1 MNSGAVSLELPGLFP
16 EAGAGEQHMELC
28 VMIPS
33 VLLRGLCEQ
42 VHKGVSCADTKFYG
56 GATMGILFTLW
67 PLLKFIISVAACQ
80 LTCLWLQSRVLRG
93 IKK

>member
-42 VHKGVSCADTKFYG
+42 VHKGVSCADTKFSLDF
-56 GATMGILFTLW
+56 ME
-67 PLLKFIISVAACQ
+67 V
-80 LTCLWLQSRVLRG
+80 LQWGFCSLCG
-93 IKK
+93 HC